1 MDIQK
6 TITDLVAKI
15 SGNSGLLNKFK
26 SDPAGV
32 VKDLLGNIDID
43 SGALKSI
50 IDGVKAKLNLDDA
63 AKEATGFLAKI
74 KSLCAKFFKK

>member
-15 SGNSGLLNKFK
+15 SGDKNLINKFK
-26 SDPAGV
+26 SDPASV
-32 VKDLLGNIDID
+32 VKSLLGNIDLD

-50 IDGVKAKLNLDDA
+50 IDGVKAKLNIDDV
-63 AKEATGFLAKI
+63 AKEATGFLAK
-74 KSLCAKFFKK
+74 LKKLFCRK

>member
-15 SGNSGLLNKFK
+15 SGDSGLLNKFK

-32 VKDLLGNIDID
+32 VKSLLGNIDID

-50 IDGVKAKLNLDDA
+50 IDGVKAKLNLDDV

-74 KSLCAKFFKK
+74 KSFCAKIFKK

>member
-15 SGNSGLLNKFK
+15 SGDKNLLSKFK
-26 SDPAGV
+26 SDPTGA
-32 VKDLLGNIDID
+32 VKSLLGNVDLD

-50 IDGVKAKLNLDDA
+50 VDGVKAKLNLDDVS
-63 AKEATGFLAKI
+63 KEATGFLAKI
-74 KSLCAKFFKK
+74 KKLFGKK